1 MKNYNYIKRAID
13 KQKQN
18 SKIVI
23 YEEKQNEMIHDKE
36 KEIIELEKEK
46 KLHLEKY
53 DKKISELEKQKHKI
67 QNIYYINKD
76 DSFNVI
82 AYLVSKIE
90 GIHYSSAETEIVLYD
105 TAFYRGSLS
114 YPFPVN
120 YKLAYL
126 VSNEEQDIAKEEI
139 KERFSIKRND
149 SFYLKDSDYYSI
161 SKQLKEPSSH
171 YIQLAYYKDKD
182 GDNIRYKYGNFID
195 ISKSCSNI
203 NSAIYDKRYTYIIDF
218 MNEVIYYRL
227 SKEDFSICYDEM
239 IELADDFVKRY
250 KSNKSLVLTKK

>member
-1 MKNYNYIKRAID
+1 M
-13 KQKQN
+13 
-18 SKIVI
+18 
-23 YEEKQNEMIHDKE
+23 
-36 KEIIELEKEK
+36 
-46 KLHLEKY
+46 
-53 DKKISELEKQKHKI
+53 EKQKHKI

-203 NSAIYDKRYTYIIDF
+203 NSAIYDYLTVLDHT
-218 MNEVIYYRL
+218 
-227 SKEDFSICYDEM
+227 
-239 IELADDFVKRY
+239 LAAI
-250 KSNKSLVLTKK
+250 